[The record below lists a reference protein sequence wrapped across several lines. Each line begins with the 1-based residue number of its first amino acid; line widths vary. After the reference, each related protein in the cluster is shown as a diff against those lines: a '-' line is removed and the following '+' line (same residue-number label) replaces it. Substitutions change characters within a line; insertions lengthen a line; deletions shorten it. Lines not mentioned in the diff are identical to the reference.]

1 MMYSIGEFAKKI
13 GKSVQTLR
21 DWEKKG
27 ILIPA
32 YKTKGHHRM
41 YSEDQLNE
49 IFQRQKPSE
58 RINIGYGRV
67 SAKHQKEDLERQI
80 ALLELYLAKQGKPF
94 KIISDTGSGINY
106 NKSGLKELIKLIG
119 TNQIETIYILHKDRL
134 IRFGYELIEEF
145 CKIHNTRLEIINKD
159 EEQTQEEELVEDI
172 LNIIRVFSCKING
185 RRSHINKK
193 IIEKLSKNE

>member
-1 MMYSIGEFAKKI
+1 
-13 GKSVQTLR
+13 
-21 DWEKKG
+21 
-27 ILIPA
+27 
-32 YKTKGHHRM
+32 M

-159 EEQTQEEELVEDI
+159 EEQTQEEELVEDY
-172 LNIIRVFSCKING
+172 
-185 RRSHINKK
+185 
-193 IIEKLSKNE
+193 